1 MRLTVPRMMPL
12 CMSFIMSLS
21 MSFIMTLLH
30 RAPGVGLVTQWLS
43 GWIVAWPIAAVL
55 ASILAPQVFRLLSR
69 RFPMN

>member
-1 MRLTVPRMMPL
+1 
-12 CMSFIMSLS
+12 MSLS

-30 RAPGVGLVTQWLS
+30 RAPGVGLVKQWLS